1 MPETL
6 CRKCG
11 RELVTGAE
19 CRLCGMPSRMKCPA
33 CDYVSDDKVHVDC
46 LTAQSLVVVS

>member
-11 RELVTGAE
+11 CELVSISE
-19 CRLCGMPSRMKCPA
+19 CELCGMTKGVACPGCGNVA
-33 CDYVSDDKVHVDC
+33 DDKVHIDC
-46 LTAQSLVVVS
+46 LTAQSLVVS